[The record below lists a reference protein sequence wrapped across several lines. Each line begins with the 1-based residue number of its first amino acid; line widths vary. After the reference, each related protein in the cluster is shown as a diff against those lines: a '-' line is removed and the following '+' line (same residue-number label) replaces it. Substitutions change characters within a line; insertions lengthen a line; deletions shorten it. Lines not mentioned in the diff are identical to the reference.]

1 MLEVVLTA
9 SIPAASLLTF
19 LKLPQVQKFLSYYQL
34 NLLPLLPSSCER
46 NPPGALPRYHS
57 RCVPE
62 AAPAVFGAKQDPA
75 LGTWVIQVKR
85 GMVWPWQHPSPA
97 SNPLWGPDSV
107 GLAALQLNS
116 LRLNSS
122 WSFEGFHIKETKFLC
137 SKLTRIFS

>member
-75 LGTWVIQVKR
+75 LGTWQAFKSKEEWCGHGSI
-85 GMVWPWQHPSPA
+85 PALHPTPCGA
-97 SNPLWGPDSV
+97 QTLWGW
-107 GLAALQLNS
+107 LHC
-116 LRLNSS
+116 SS
-122 WSFEGFHIKETKFLC
+122 TA
-137 SKLTRIFS
+137 